1 MTLMLP
7 GSSTLTPPKSGN
19 EPNELP
25 LYDALLNLGNTT
37 RINNPFFCSSVQAAP
52 AQSSYGY
59 YFPPP
64 HPRPLTVHGIGACFS
79 RQLGRVSNQWTAPTV
94 GHKHRRL
101 STPFSDLGVG
111 DGVLQTYLSVDP
123 EWRLETFFLASAL
136 AEVVFRVRPMPK
148 KKTNTSR
155 TVEQKNP
162 ELGPV
167 RGQTGGARPQRTI
180 VTGRLIRWSAGVC
193 HSKRPGA

>member
-1 MTLMLP
+1 MAAGDFFLGL
-7 GSSTLTPPKSGN
+7 GLGRSG
-19 EPNELP
+19 
-25 LYDALLNLGNTT
+25 
-37 RINNPFFCSSVQAAP
+37 V
-52 AQSSYGY
+52 
-59 YFPPP
+59 
-64 HPRPLTVHGIGACFS
+64 S
-79 RQLGRVSNQWTAPTV
+79 RQT
-94 GHKHRRL
+94 H
-101 STPFSDLGVG
+101 
-111 DGVLQTYLSVDP
+111 
-123 EWRLETFFLASAL
+123 
-136 AEVVFRVRPMPK
+136 AE

>member
-79 RQLGRVSNQWTAPTV
+79 RQLGRVSNQWTAPIV